1 MRQAL
6 TVKQEIRYP
15 QSRRL
20 SIRHVAD
27 AAGVSMMTVSRALRG
42 IDGVSEPTRARIAT
56 IAREMGYVP
65 NGNARALAETN
76 SKLIGLSL
84 PNLFN
89 DVFADILE
97 GMRRTLHGAGYS
109 TVIDTT
115 DYDPLRELDWFE
127 RMTIW
132 RPAAVVLTGCTHADQ
147 LRGHLTRSPLPV
159 VELWDV
165 TDTPIDLCVGCDHRA
180 AGLDL
185 ARHVATLG
193 YRRPAFVGPP
203 EGLDPRAEARITG
216 IRQAFAEVAAQTL
229 HRVPAE
235 GGHAFGV
242 GAQGFAALPKDT
254 HDVVFFHNDNT
265 AFGGMMAAQAA
276 GLDVPGDI
284 GIVGFN
290 RLDLTRVLPRPLTT
304 IETPRRQ
311 IGEIAARHLL
321 ARLNGL
327 SPPPVTTLP
336 CKLIPGQTV
345 HEI

>member
-1 MRQAL
+1 MESER
-6 TVKQEIRYP
+6 EIQRAP
-15 QSRRL
+15 SRRS

-42 IDGVSEPTRARIAT
+42 IDGVSEATRTRIAA
-56 IAREMGYVP
+56 IARDMGYIP

-97 GMRRTLHGAGYS
+97 GMRRTLHSAGYS

-115 DYDPLRELDWFE
+115 DYDPARELDWFE

-132 RPAAVVLTGCTHADQ
+132 RPAALVLTGCAHAED
-147 LRGHLTRSPLPV
+147 LRRHLTRTPLPV
-159 VELWDV
+159 VEIWDV
-165 TDTPIDLCVGCDHRA
+165 TDTPIDLCVGCDHQA
-180 AGLDL
+180 AGLAL
-185 ARHVATLG
+185 ARHVAALG

-203 EGLDPRAEARITG
+203 EGLDPRAEARVAG
-216 IRQAFAEVAAQTL
+216 IGQAFADVGAQTL
-229 HRVPAE
+229 HREPAK
-235 GGHAFGV
+235 GDHAYGV
-242 GAQGFAALPKDT
+242 GARGFEALPKGAF
-254 HDVVFFHNDNT
+254 DVVFFHNDNT
-265 AFGGMMAAQAA
+265 AFGGLMAAQAA
-276 GLDVPGDI
+276 GLDVPDDI

-336 CKLIPGQTV
+336 CTLIPGETV
-345 HEI
+345 RAI